1 MTDQKNDKAPVWLRS
16 IAGVAAPGGLIR
28 LRFACFSVVRIDVL
42 AQRGTLVVFG
52 ELVIRSPR
60 RRKVGSS
67 PREQVIISYPRLG
80 SVLKATAARG
90 SAQILVLNAGRCLTA
105 SL

>member
-52 ELVIRSPR
+52 KIGHPECPR

-80 SVLKATAARG
+80 SVLRATAARG
-90 SAQILVLNAGRCLTA
+90 SAHILV
-105 SL
+105 